1 MMTQRHVA
9 PGLERVTKSVPPHL
23 LSSPR
28 RRDIRWPRFAPDI
41 FIRSLAVIVLVM
53 AVASPLR
60 AGDPALDEFKAE
72 IDAVTSGLAPAT
84 NGFLEW
90 VGADRLEV
98 RREGD
103 RLVAVITGA
112 KLTLHVNEIVHLA
125 LDRVEIQQT
134 ATQDS
139 RNSTDLVVLLPKQ
152 TIFAEAVGTEAKL
165 TLEDGRVNALVD
177 AKFGRIRAMEVAVAG
192 ARVDQPT
199 TGAWISSGPL
209 AMTSKLVAEPD
220 GRWNAPTK
228 FELKEVE
235 FYFPEAPVRGTI
247 DRIAFEGFS
256 AGPKTDDLE
265 RLRDILAALERDNKE
280 TPPEARLA
288 RLLEVLP
295 TMPSVFGAVRGDAV
309 LEGLGVR
316 GETDER
322 YVSLTKAEFTTEV
335 TGLDS
340 DMAAF
345 RFTIREEGL
354 GLAPSLL
361 DARLVPHRV
370 IIDFGVE
377 GLKTA
382 ALRALVRATTLTAGA
397 DAAEGQQADQ
407 QMRGALAM
415 LNPVWWI
422 YEIGVDTQ
430 DVAAQLTAQAKGT
443 PLSSTGYTAEGELVV
458 RGWDALPNLAL
469 GTPFIEYLPFLK
481 EFAEVFSAPD
491 GSPRLKF
498 HIGSAPP
505 KWVTV
510 NGHDVSSWFEESES
524 SAGQPRLLKPAEPP
538 MQGADV
544 KDVQRALA
552 AAKIAVEQDGVYR
565 VSTATAV
572 ARFQK
577 QKGMNVS
584 GVVDTSTRQA
594 LGLRAP
600 DRRPAGRN

>member
-1 MMTQRHVA
+1 
-9 PGLERVTKSVPPHL
+9 
-23 LSSPR
+23 
-28 RRDIRWPRFAPDI
+28 
-41 FIRSLAVIVLVM
+41 
-53 AVASPLR
+53 
-60 AGDPALDEFKAE
+60 
-72 IDAVTSGLAPAT
+72 
-84 NGFLEW
+84 
-90 VGADRLEV
+90 
-98 RREGD
+98 
-103 RLVAVITGA
+103 
-112 KLTLHVNEIVHLA
+112 
-125 LDRVEIQQT
+125 
-134 ATQDS
+134 
-139 RNSTDLVVLLPKQ
+139 
-152 TIFAEAVGTEAKL
+152 
-165 TLEDGRVNALVD
+165 
-177 AKFGRIRAMEVAVAG
+177 
-192 ARVDQPT
+192 
-199 TGAWISSGPL
+199 
-209 AMTSKLVAEPD
+209 
-220 GRWNAPTK
+220 
-228 FELKEVE
+228 
-235 FYFPEAPVRGTI
+235 
-247 DRIAFEGFS
+247 
-256 AGPKTDDLE
+256 
-265 RLRDILAALERDNKE
+265 
-280 TPPEARLA
+280 
-288 RLLEVLP
+288 
-295 TMPSVFGAVRGDAV
+295 MPSVFGAVRGDAV

-322 YVSLTKAEFTTEV
+322 YVSLTKAEFTTEA
-335 TGLDS
+335 TGFDS
-340 DMAAF
+340 DMAAL

-354 GLAPSLL
+354 ELAPSLL

-415 LNPVWWI
+415 LNPVWRI

-430 DVAAQLTAQAKGT
+430 DVGAHLTAQAKGT

-458 RGWDALPNLAL
+458 RGWDALPNLDL

-481 EFAEVFSAPD
+481 ELAEVFSALD

-498 HIGSAPP
+498 HIGSTPP

>member
-1 MMTQRHVA
+1 MTQRHLTRE
-9 PGLERVTKSVPPHL
+9 LERVTKFQPPHL
-23 LSSPR
+23 LSSAR
-28 RRDIRWPRFAPDI
+28 RRDIRWPRFAPDF
-41 FIRSLAVIVLVM
+41 FIRSLAGFVLVM
-53 AVASPLR
+53 VVASPLR
-60 AGDPALDEFKAE
+60 AGDAALDDFKAE
-72 IDAVTSGLAPAT
+72 IDAVISGLAPAT
-84 NGFLEW
+84 NGCVEW
-90 VGADRLEV
+90 VGADRWEV

-112 KLTLHVNEIVHLA
+112 KLTLHANEVVRLA
-125 LDRVEIQQT
+125 VDRVEIQQT
-134 ATQDS
+134 AAQDG

-152 TIFAEAVGTEAKL
+152 TIFAETVGIEAKL
-165 TLEDGRVNALVD
+165 TLEDGGVNALID
-177 AKFGRIRAMEVAVAG
+177 AKSGRIRSMEVAVAA

-228 FELKEVE
+228 FELKKVE
-235 FYFPEAPVRGTI
+235 FYFPQAPAGGTI

-256 AGPKTDDLE
+256 AGPKMDELE
-265 RLRDILAALERDNKE
+265 RLRDTLAALEREKE
-280 TPPEARLA
+280 APPDAALA

-295 TMPSVFGAVRGDAV
+295 TVPSVFGAVRADAV
-309 LEGLGVR
+309 LEGLSVR

-322 YVSLTKAEFTTEV
+322 FVSLTKAEFTT
-335 TGLDS
+335 GAAGFDS

-345 RFTIREEGL
+345 RFTIREDGL
-354 GLAPSLL
+354 ELASSLL

-370 IIDFGVE
+370 IIEFGVE

-382 ALRALVRATTLTAGA
+382 ALRALVQAATLTAGA
-397 DAAEGQQADQ
+397 DEAERQQADRH
-407 QMRGALAM
+407 MLAALAM
-415 LNPVWWI
+415 LNPVWRI
-422 YEIGVDTQ
+422 YEIAVDTQ
-430 DVAAQLTAQAKGT
+430 DVGAQLTAQAKGT
-443 PLSSTGYTAEGELVV
+443 ALSSRGYTAEGELVV

-481 EFAEVFSAPD
+481 EFAEAFGAPD

-510 NGHDVSSWFEESES
+510 NGNDVSSWFEESEPS
-524 SAGQPRLLKPAEPP
+524 PGQPRLLRPAEPP

-544 KDVQRALA
+544 EDVQRALA
-552 AAKIAVEQDGVYR
+552 AAKVPVEQDGVYR
-565 VSTATAV
+565 VSTTTAV

-594 LGLRAP
+594 LGLSAP
-600 DRRPAGRN
+600 ARRPAGRN